1 MRVITGPLVQLG
13 LDLLYPPFR
22 RPRQGPVTDRR
33 RVGIHRRPPG
43 IPASVLPACWP
54 PWPCGRLS
62 RPPWWVV
69 TPTTT
74 PGPPPHL
81 AAMGWQ
87 RACPSTG
94 PAARR
99 CGRPRVAPTFFTKPL
114 VQVGGQL
121 YPGSF
126 ATPTPQTFSVASPP
140 ANTSGFGVDPTIA
153 GRGHALRTGP
163 YPPGWS
169 RLDSYGASPTGS
181 LAFHLL
187 VLLAEPGS
195 SGSADPPRRC
205 RGCFPPFPT
214 FPGSGCPQLLP
225 GCCDSPAVRSH
236 TAHGF
241 VRLVA
246 HVLDVEAAQERV
258 EQPQHVQVGRLGVG
272 VPQPHRLRGP
282 VTGQPVDSH
291 QDQGAFHDRQRAG
304 VGGPAG
310 AALQLRVVMAP
321 GGDRHLAVAFV
332 HAGHGLFG
340 GGPGGRVVQLHR
352 RAVPTRPAVAGVA
365 VRRGVEHPVATHPPE
380 QPYRQIGQ
388 QE

>member
-1 MRVITGPLVQLG
+1 MPAASRPAYTASTTLVPDPQN
-13 LDLLYPPFR
+13 
-22 RPRQGPVTDRR
+22 RPRTRCPGWLYWVMMRCDEGHHGPTGAAWSGSSVPAVPPTPA
-33 RVGIHRRPPG
+33 GASHR
-43 IPASVLPACWP
+43 
-54 PWPCGRLS
+54 
-62 RPPWWVV
+62 
-69 TPTTT
+69 
-74 PGPPPHL
+74 
-81 AAMGWQ
+81 
-87 RACPSTG
+87 

-99 CGRPRVAPTFFTKPL
+99 YSPASSRHSSIRTAGLLAPLALRPAFPASLVGR
-114 VQVGGQL
+114 
-121 YPGSF
+121 YSHDYC
-126 ATPTPQTFSVASPP
+126 VASPP

-291 QDQGAFHDRQRAG
+291 QDQGAFHDRQRA
-304 VGGPAG
+304 
-310 AALQLRVVMAP
+310 
-321 GGDRHLAVAFV
+321 
-332 HAGHGLFG
+332 
-340 GGPGGRVVQLHR
+340 
-352 RAVPTRPAVAGVA
+352 
-365 VRRGVEHPVATHPPE
+365 
-380 QPYRQIGQ
+380 
-388 QE
+388 

>member
-74 PGPPPHL
+74 PGPPPHHV
-81 AAMGWQ
+81 AMGWQ

-99 CGRPRVAPTFFTKPL
+99 CGRPRVVPTFVTKPL

-225 GCCDSPAVRSH
+225 GCCDSRSTSRSAGSGWECHSH
-236 TAHGF
+236 TGF
-241 VRLVA
+241 GARSPGSRSTRTRI
-246 HVLDVEAAQERV
+246 RV
-258 EQPQHVQVGRLGVG
+258 PSTIG
-272 VPQPHRLRGP
+272 
-282 VTGQPVDSH
+282 S
-291 QDQGAFHDRQRAG
+291 
-304 VGGPAG
+304 
-310 AALQLRVVMAP
+310 
-321 GGDRHLAVAFV
+321 
-332 HAGHGLFG
+332 
-340 GGPGGRVVQLHR
+340 GPGWVAQPAR
-352 RAVPTRPAVAGVA
+352 RCSCGW
-365 VRRGVEHPVATHPPE
+365 
-380 QPYRQIGQ
+380 
-388 QE
+388 

>member
-74 PGPPPHL
+74 PGPPPHHV
-81 AAMGWQ
+81 AMGWQ

-99 CGRPRVAPTFFTKPL
+99 CGRPRVVPTFVTKPL

-140 ANTSGFGVDPTIA
+140 ANTSG
-153 GRGHALRTGP
+153 
-163 YPPGWS
+163 
-169 RLDSYGASPTGS
+169 
-181 LAFHLL
+181 
-187 VLLAEPGS
+187 
-195 SGSADPPRRC
+195 
-205 RGCFPPFPT
+205 
-214 FPGSGCPQLLP
+214 CPQLLP

-246 HVLDVEAAQERV
+246 HVLDVKAAQERV
-258 EQPQHVQVGRLGVG
+258 EQPQHVQVGR
-272 VPQPHRLRGP
+272 
-282 VTGQPVDSH
+282 
-291 QDQGAFHDRQRAG
+291 
-304 VGGPAG
+304 
-310 AALQLRVVMAP
+310 
-321 GGDRHLAVAFV
+321 
-332 HAGHGLFG
+332 
-340 GGPGGRVVQLHR
+340 
-352 RAVPTRPAVAGVA
+352 
-365 VRRGVEHPVATHPPE
+365 
-380 QPYRQIGQ
+380 
-388 QE
+388 